1 MILIKDKLAVIVLSA
16 LVGSTLGGCATK
28 PIATSDASPVPKER
42 IIDAAFLQNSP
53 SSGEVIIK
61 RDTGLKGSGCAT
73 RVFVNSKPVADIRPG
88 EKIGIY
94 LPEGEHI
101 LSVYPNDPCGGGL
114 VETKATVKLGG
125 SYIYRIGS
133 MSNAGIGI
141 YPTAF

>member
-1 MILIKDKLAVIVLSA
+1 MKLMKDKLVVIALAV

-28 PIATSDASPVPKER
+28 PITTSNASPVPKER
-42 IIDAAFLQNSP
+42 IIDAAFLQNSS

-61 RDTGLKGSGCAT
+61 RDTGLMGSACAT

-88 EKIGIY
+88 EKVGIY

-101 LSVYPNDPCGGGL
+101 LSAYPNDPCGGGL
-114 VETKATVKLGG
+114 VEAKATVKVGG

-133 MSNAGIGI
+133 DSNAGIGI

>member
-1 MILIKDKLAVIVLSA
+1 MIRLNGKLATIALAA
-16 LVGSTLGGCATK
+16 LVGGLLGGCATQ
-28 PIATSDASPVPKER
+28 PIPTSNAAPVPKER
-42 IIDAAFLQNSP
+42 VIDSAFLQNAP
-53 SSGEVIIK
+53 STAQVIIK
-61 RDTGLKGSGCAT
+61 RDTGMKGSGCAT
-73 RVFVNSKPVADIRPG
+73 RLFVNAKPVADIRPG
-88 EKIGIY
+88 EKVGIY
-94 LPEGEHI
+94 LPEGEYI